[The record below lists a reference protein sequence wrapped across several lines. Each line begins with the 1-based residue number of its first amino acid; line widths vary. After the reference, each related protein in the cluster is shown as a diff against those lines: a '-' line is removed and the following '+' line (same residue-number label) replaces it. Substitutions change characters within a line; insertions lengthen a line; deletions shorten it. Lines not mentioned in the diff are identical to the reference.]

1 MTPWLMLDLIRECAG
16 YWLAWCDEVEIELGR

>member
-1 MTPWLMLDLIRECAG
+1 MPWLWIDLIRECAG